1 MADTCIVCLGDLR
14 STFVEDP
21 PPLTAAAD
29 DASKGSDAKDST
41 DSNAQSIQTDDE
53 AIAHLLPCKHDLHN
67 SCLKP
72 WVERA
77 NSCPIC
83 RTTFNMVEISRTV
96 GGPVVDSYPVRD
108 KAQEAEIDPGM
119 IVDDELFAVEAWEPC
134 VVCGVSDDGH
144 SAMYCDGCDR
154 TVHIF
159 CAGFDD
165 APEVWYCET
174 CLVDMENDADLPGMA
189 SAVNRRPRA
198 RNGAGVA
205 RSRAPPRRRRNNDA
219 VWARV
224 WQEVAQRLDLDLD
237 FPFDEEVIEQRTEE
251 QRREFQRWQ
260 RRFEVASNNQGATQ
274 RLRGIAQGRL
284 NSSSEPQP
292 APESQEEIRAWNAF
306 DKARESHDAPPAA
319 QRRKRRATESP
330 ASPQDGDNT
339 EQPQLKKPRLR
350 RPPTAP
356 GQPESSNAAA
366 ARRVEPTFLSSLLRE
381 VENKPITA
389 ASPAT
394 SDQAYGHVSPHNSSP
409 ARSPASSDCGT
420 PHATTPPPQRP
431 LSPPLSSTVLPVTSP
446 LAATFS
452 PFSPTGNGEY
462 ARHPEGLHRRGR
474 RRRGHSDPQ
483 DQYESAPEDRAS
495 SQSPSR
501 NMSYS
506 AKEELQ
512 RMVKLA
518 LGTRYRDKEITKDQY
533 TDINKSVSRRLYD
546 LVRDASALADQEQRE
561 KWQGVANDEVQK
573 AIGALAPISSGP
585 DDN

>member
-1 MADTCIVCLGDLR
+1 
-14 STFVEDP
+14 
-21 PPLTAAAD
+21 
-29 DASKGSDAKDST
+29 
-41 DSNAQSIQTDDE
+41 
-53 AIAHLLPCKHDLHN
+53 
-67 SCLKP
+67 
-72 WVERA
+72 
-77 NSCPIC
+77 
-83 RTTFNMVEISRTV
+83 MVEISRTV

-108 KAQEAEIDPGM
+108 KAQEADIDPGM

-134 VVCGVSDDGH
+134 LVCGVSDDGH
-144 SAMYCDGCDR
+144 GAMYCDGCDR

-174 CLVDMENDADLPGMA
+174 CIIHMENDADLPGMA
-189 SAVNRRPRA
+189 SAVNRRSRA
-198 RNGAGVA
+198 RNGATGA
-205 RSRAPPRRRRNNDA
+205 RIRGPPRRRRRNNDA

-224 WQEVAQRLDLDLD
+224 WQEVSRRLDLDLD
-237 FPFDEEVIEQRTEE
+237 FPFDEEVVDARTEE

-260 RRFEVASNNQGATQ
+260 RRFEVASTNRGATQ

-284 NSSSEPQP
+284 NPNSIAQP
-292 APESQEEIRAWNAF
+292 EPESQEELRAWNAF
-306 DKARESHDAPPAA
+306 DKARESHDAPATV
-319 QRRKRRATESP
+319 QRRKRKTTDSP
-330 ASPQDGDNT
+330 ASPREDEIA

-350 RPPTAP
+350 RPPAAP
-356 GQPESSNAAA
+356 GQPESSNAAV
-366 ARRVEPTFLSSLLRE
+366 ARRNEPTFLSSLLRE
-381 VENKPITA
+381 VENKPSAA

-394 SDQAYGHVSPHNSSP
+394 SDQAHGQFPGLLHNPSP

-420 PHATTPPPQRP
+420 PHAVSTPPPHRP

-452 PFSPTGNGEY
+452 PFSPAGNGDS
-462 ARHPEGLHRRGR
+462 AKQPDDLHRRGR
-474 RRRGHSDPQ
+474 RRRGHSDPK

-501 NMSYS
+501 NLSYS

-518 LGTRYRDKEITKDQY
+518 LGSRYRDKEITKDQY
-533 TDINKSVSRRLYD
+533 IDINKGVSRKLYD

-561 KWQGVANDEVQK
+561 KWQTVANEEVRKAVSALSPVTSGVDE
-573 AIGALAPISSGP
+573 
-585 DDN
+585 